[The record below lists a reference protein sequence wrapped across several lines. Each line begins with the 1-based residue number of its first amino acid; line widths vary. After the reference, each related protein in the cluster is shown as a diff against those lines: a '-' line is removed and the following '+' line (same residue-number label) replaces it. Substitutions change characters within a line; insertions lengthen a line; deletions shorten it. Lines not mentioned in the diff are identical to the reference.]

1 MSVGLLPTSCGET
14 GTNQTRRRTLPFGLY
29 RSSTGPPALSRRLL
43 STRSKRRS
51 SRRDPTVAIKP
62 VNPVQNEEQSWE
74 SNLAIKQV
82 PGVENEVLEELRR
95 LYAATDPVV
104 IDDRMSGARS
114 LTRANLGRMD
124 DAMKSA
130 LLAAIAEGVE
140 QAWVSHDVRPE
151 QTNSTFR
158 NLVLRGYLLA
168 RCPLW
173 LGDVRFSLQRYER
186 RGPNQRRRTDCL
198 CRLTQRRCCHFR
210 SVR

>member
-1 MSVGLLPTSCGET
+1 M
-14 GTNQTRRRTLPFGLY
+14 
-29 RSSTGPPALSRRLL
+29 
-43 STRSKRRS
+43 
-51 SRRDPTVAIKP
+51 AIKP

-104 IDDRMSGARS
+104 IDDRMSAARS
-114 LTRANLGRMD
+114 LTQTCGRMD

-151 QTNSTFR
+151 QTKSTFR

-168 RCPLW
+168 RVLY
-173 LGDVRFSLQRYER
+173 GSEMRDFHYSATKEEVRINVEELIAYAGSLNVDAVISALSDEVTDARYAAHLAGITSKYGEAMIEAAAVF
-186 RGPNQRRRTDCL
+186 GFVQGATLAIAEHELFANL
-198 CRLTQRRCCHFR
+198 H
-210 SVR
+210 

>member
-1 MSVGLLPTSCGET
+1 M
-14 GTNQTRRRTLPFGLY
+14 
-29 RSSTGPPALSRRLL
+29 
-43 STRSKRRS
+43 
-51 SRRDPTVAIKP
+51 AIKP

-168 RCPLW
+168 RVLYGSEMC
-173 LGDVRFSLQRYER
+173 DFHYSATKEEVRINVEELIAYAGSLNVDAVISALSDEVTDARYAAHLAGITSKYGEAMIEAAAVF
-186 RGPNQRRRTDCL
+186 GFVQGATLAIAEHELFANL
-198 CRLTQRRCCHFR
+198 H
-210 SVR
+210 